1 MNLSRINEIRAAAG
15 LPALVS
21 TKTSAEAR
29 KRNQRNRQARAAESR
44 ELKAARQRKGK

>member
-15 LPALVS
+15 LPALTA

-29 KRNQRNRQARAAESR
+29 KRNERNRRERAAANR